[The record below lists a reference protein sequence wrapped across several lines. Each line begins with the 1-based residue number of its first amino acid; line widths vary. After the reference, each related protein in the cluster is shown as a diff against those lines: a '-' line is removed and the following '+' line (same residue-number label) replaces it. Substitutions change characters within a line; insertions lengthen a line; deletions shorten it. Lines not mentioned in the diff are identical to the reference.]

1 MKTLLTIALFGLLL
15 SSCGENQGVCDNSD
29 KFLKE
34 VKDQQA
40 SLHYDDQY
48 ETHYI
53 RYFLPGTI
61 DSNYKGYICT
71 EVFPDFLFTEGMT
84 VEFSGRFYETDAYDD
99 ALTVLGGETIAVLE
113 IDFLVVP

>member
-1 MKTLLTIALFGLLL
+1 MKTVIIIIVALILGG
-15 SSCGENQGVCDNSD
+15 CGEEDSACQQGE
-29 KFLKE
+29 KFIAE
-34 VKDQQA
+34 VNEAQG

-84 VEFSGRFYETDAYDD
+84 VNFSGKFYQTDAYDD
-99 ALTVLGGETIAVLE
+99 VLIAIGGESITVLE